1 MGDGGVLMK
10 APAVSNPAD
19 GAVPLPERGRRILV
33 VFNPAA
39 GRGRKRL
46 SDILA
51 RLETLGCQVT
61 LRETTGPGDAGRIV
75 RQESLGYDVV
85 AVAGGDGTIN
95 EAANGLAD
103 MAAAPALAIIP
114 FGTANVLAWEI
125 GLGTGAART
134 ARTIAEGQ
142 PLEIYTGLING
153 RHFLMMAGV
162 GFDAAVVAS
171 VDARLKRVFGKLAY
185 VWRMAVEMFHYRYP
199 MFTITVDGVR
209 YEAASA
215 VVAKGHFYGGQFIC
229 APAARLTDPSFEVCL
244 FLRGGRWHVARYAVA
259 LALGR
264 LASLP
269 TIRIVRGRDVTL
281 DGPAGVPVQ
290 ADGELA
296 AQLPARIQ
304 VSAQR
309 VRLLRPIGD

>member
-1 MGDGGVLMK
+1 MQS
-10 APAVSNPAD
+10 PALSDPAD
-19 GAVPLPERGRRILV
+19 GITRLPEHGRRILV

-46 SDILA
+46 ADILS
-51 RLETLGCQVT
+51 RLETLECRVT
-61 LRETTGPGDAGRIV
+61 LRETAGPGDAGRIV
-75 RQESLGYDVV
+75 RQESHGYDVV

-103 MAAAPALAIIP
+103 LPAAPALAIIP

-142 PLEIYTGLING
+142 PTEIYTGVVNG

-171 VDARLKRVFGKLAY
+171 VDARFKRAFGKLAY
-185 VWRMAVEMFHYRYP
+185 VWRMVVEMFHYRYP
-199 MFTITVDGVR
+199 MVTVTVDGVR

-215 VVAKGHFYGGQFIC
+215 VVAKGHLYGGQFIC

-244 FLRGGRWHVARYAVA
+244 FLRGGHWHVARYALA

-264 LASLP
+264 LADLP
-269 TIRIVRGRDVTL
+269 SIRIVRGRDITL
-281 DGPAGVPVQ
+281 DGPVGAPVQ

-296 AQLPARIQ
+296 AQLPAHIQ
-304 VSAQR
+304 VSPR
-309 VRLLRPIGD
+309 RLSLLRPMQD

>member
-1 MGDGGVLMK
+1 MTS
-10 APAVSNPAD
+10 PAVPD
-19 GAVPLPERGRRILV
+19 PTVGAAPLPERGRRILII
-33 VFNPAA
+33 FNPAA

-46 SDILA
+46 ADILS
-51 RLETLGCQVT
+51 RLETLDCRVT
-61 LRETTGPGDAGRIV
+61 LRKTAGPGDAGRIV
-75 RQESLGYDVV
+75 RQESHDYDVV

-95 EAANGLAD
+95 EAANGVAD
-103 MAAAPALAIIP
+103 LPAAPALAIIP

-142 PLEIYTGLING
+142 PTEIYTGLVNG

-162 GFDAAVVAS
+162 GFDAAVIAS
-171 VDARLKRVFGKLAY
+171 VDARLKRAFGKLAY

-199 MFTITVDGVR
+199 MFTVTVDGAR
-209 YEAASA
+209 YQAASA

-229 APAARLTDPSFEVCL
+229 APEARLTEPSFEVCL
-244 FLRGGRWHVARYAVA
+244 FLRGGRWHVARYALA

-264 LASLP
+264 LVMLP
-269 TIRIVRGRDVTL
+269 TIRIVRGRDITL
-281 DGPAGVPVQ
+281 EGPAGAPVQ

-296 AQLPARIQ
+296 ATLPARIA
-304 VSAQR
+304 VSSR
-309 VRLLRPIGD
+309 RLRLLRPVED

>member
-1 MGDGGVLMK
+1 MQS
-10 APAVSNPAD
+10 PAVPNPVDCSA
-19 GAVPLPERGRRILV
+19 PLPEHGRRILV

-51 RLETLGCQVT
+51 RLETLGCRVT

-75 RQESLGYDVV
+75 RQESQGYDVV
-85 AVAGGDGTIN
+85 AIAGGDGTIN
-95 EAANGLAD
+95 EAANGLAELP
-103 MAAAPALAIIP
+103 AAPTLAIIP

-134 ARTIAEGQ
+134 AHTIAEGQ
-142 PLEIYTGLING
+142 PLEIYTGLVNG

-171 VDARLKRVFGKLAY
+171 VDARLKRAFGKLAY
-185 VWRMAVEMFHYRYP
+185 VWRMAAEMFHYRYP
-199 MFTITVDGVR
+199 MFTVTVDGVQ
-209 YEAASA
+209 YQAASA

-229 APAARLTDPSFEVCL
+229 APAARLTDASFEVCL
-244 FLRGGRWHVARYAVA
+244 FLRGGRWHVARYALA

-264 LASLP
+264 LTKLA
-269 TIRIVRGRDVTL
+269 TVRIVRGRDITL
-281 DGPAGVPVQ
+281 DGPAGAPVQ

-296 AQLPARIQ
+296 AQLPARIH
-304 VSAQR
+304 VSTR
-309 VRLLRPIGD
+309 RLNLLRPIGD